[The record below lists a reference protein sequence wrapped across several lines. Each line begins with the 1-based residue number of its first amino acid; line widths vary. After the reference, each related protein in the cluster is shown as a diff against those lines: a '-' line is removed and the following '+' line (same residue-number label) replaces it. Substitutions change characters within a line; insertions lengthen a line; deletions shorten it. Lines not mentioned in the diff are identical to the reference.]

1 MKKRLRII
9 SLAIVALALFAIGYT
24 AWEMHGQY
32 AEEKAKVMELE
43 NRLATLSLQ
52 EKQSAV
58 MQSVNAQME
67 EIANQQRIIS
77 DEQRDEAEQQ
87 SRIANEMRQHAE
99 QERQNAQEAE
109 KGFGGFRGCQ
119 RTACH
124 CGE

>member
-9 SLAIVALALFAIGYT
+9 SLAIVALALFAAGYT
-24 AWEMHGQY
+24 AWKMHGQY

-67 EIANQQRIIS
+67 EIANQRRIIS
-77 DEQRDEAEQQ
+77 D
-87 SRIANEMRQHAE
+87 
-99 QERQNAQEAE
+99 
-109 KGFGGFRGCQ
+109 GL
-119 RTACH
+119 T
-124 CGE
+124 